1 MCVGLR
7 HRRVGWTRGWWMLF
21 FVLMSSGGWPRINLM
36 ESKNQTMGKQ
46 DRRSKGDT
54 LRKSCTNHK
63 TKKKM
68 DPEAEG
74 QGDRD
79 CRADPV
85 ELQYRFCVLVAG
97 KLI

>member
-1 MCVGLR
+1 
-7 HRRVGWTRGWWMLF
+7 
-21 FVLMSSGGWPRINLM
+21 M

-54 LRKSCTNHK
+54 LRKSCTNNK
-63 TKKKM
+63 TNENM